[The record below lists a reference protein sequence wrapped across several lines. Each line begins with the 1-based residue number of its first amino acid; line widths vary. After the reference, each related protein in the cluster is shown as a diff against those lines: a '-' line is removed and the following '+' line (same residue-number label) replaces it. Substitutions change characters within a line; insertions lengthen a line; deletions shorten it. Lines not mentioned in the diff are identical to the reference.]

1 MSVLCD
7 LAPHVVGSRIDV
19 IVNVIAVC
27 CLIRCVVVLVGVVVV
42 VVVVVVVAV
51 VAVVVTVVADVV
63 DVLLYAFAY
72 VIAPSCLGPP
82 CPPTGMKL
90 WIKCGIPC

>member
-7 LAPHVVGSRIDV
+7 SAPRVVGSRVAV

-27 CLIRCVVVLVGVVVV
+27 CLIRYVVVLVGVVVV
-42 VVVVVVVAV
+42 VVVV
-51 VAVVVTVVADVV
+51 AVVVTIVADVV

-72 VIAPSCLGPP
+72 VIAPSCLRSP